1 MLLTAH
7 GDDDLPIQRIAN
19 DEARSTAVESATG
32 GDAVDLMI
40 AMSDPV
46 SNRSQVAGPVASCA
60 GNSR

>member
-1 MLLTAH
+1 MLQTVH
-7 GDDDLPIQRIAN
+7 GDLPLQRITSG
-19 DEARSTAVESATG
+19 EARSMALESATG